1 MTKSLHFV
9 FLGGTNKWQNWM
21 HFITDQHPHNRRCI
35 CNASCLCLFKI
46 SWWSGEWM
54 AEYLF
59 CVETKLNCDLRHFIS
74 SVCAGEVNSVDLVVI
89 NIICEGLAPV
99 DTE

>member
-1 MTKSLHFV
+1 
-9 FLGGTNKWQNWM
+9 
-21 HFITDQHPHNRRCI
+21 
-35 CNASCLCLFKI
+35 
-46 SWWSGEWM
+46 M

-59 CVETKLNCDLRHFIS
+59 CVETKLNCDLRNFIS

-99 DTE
+99 VTE

>member
-1 MTKSLHFV
+1 
-9 FLGGTNKWQNWM
+9 
-21 HFITDQHPHNRRCI
+21 
-35 CNASCLCLFKI
+35 
-46 SWWSGEWM
+46 M

-89 NIICEGLAPV
+89 NIICEGFAPV
-99 DTE
+99 DTEINRYRMDQYLLSNLIRECVHCCVECDNIDKLHWSITVS